1 MKLFTMFKKDESGAV
16 TVDWVVLAA
25 ALVILALGIG
35 NVLRGPIEETV
46 GKIGAQVTASGVAM
60 EEAAADAT
68 GS

>member
-1 MKLFTMFKKDESGAV
+1 MKLFNMFKKDESGAV

-35 NVLRGPIEETV
+35 NVLRGPISETV
-46 GKIGAQVTASGVAM
+46 GKIATQVENSGTAM
-60 EEAAADAT
+60 EEAAAEAT